1 MIPLPNLTYNDAM
14 NKITKSK
21 RSEMKEY
28 TRGGKRYAKRQV
40 KRTERQLG
48 KQEWNK
54 IQIEGL
60 QVNTLM
66 W

>member
-1 MIPLPNLTYNDAM
+1 M

-21 RSEMKEY
+21 RSEFKEY

-40 KRTERQLG
+40 KRTERQIS

-54 IQIEGL
+54 VQIEGL